1 MADYRWI
8 MYLGQNAFPGG
19 SLDLSRHPTLESARE
34 HYRDYCVSVYND
46 ECSATLYPYT
56 EEDWNRAQDFGT
68 DGTPFDY
75 PSRIIERGPLGG
87 IRTED
92 A

>member
-8 MYLGQNAFPGG
+8 MYVSQNIPGNT
-19 SLDLSRHPTLESARE
+19 SFDLSRHPSLESARE
-34 HYRDYCVSVYND
+34 EFKDYCCAVYND
-46 ECSATLYPYT
+46 DCSATLYPYSP
-56 EEDWNRAQDFGT
+56 EDWEIAQDFKTSGC
-68 DGTPFDY
+68 PFDY

-87 IRTED
+87 IRTEK